1 MKLIKLFKMR
11 KKITIRTSLPKNLG
25 TNTKYIFKRRENYR
39 IPILKTKMIKNVF
52 LTHYGIIMKN
62 LLPIKYTLPNA
73 FGYKMPN
80 AGFFYE
86 FYKKALEIYLVCRF
100 GKSLSSI
107 KLDENKT
114 YLFIYSPWLGYFSWV
129 TESLPR
135 IISVLDRH
143 KKLTLIV
150 PESYLKKKFISE
162 SIKMFPELQHEVIP
176 DGIHMRIPKLV
187 IPELKPYTYF
197 FDPITM
203 KNYRKWVWN
212 YIDTID
218 FQIETYDNIYV
229 SRKKAKNRKLFN
241 EKEVL
246 TIFNK
251 YDYKEICFED
261 YTFFEQVFL
270 MKNCKV
276 LAGVHGAGFANISFM
291 PKDSILFEM
300 IKEYS
305 SYKEE
310 RPSYWRLCSSIN
322 VDYYI
327 QYCKPVKY
335 GNYDLWIGVDLICN
349 TLELQTNLNLIEDN
363 KGKYNIL

>member
-1 MKLIKLFKMR
+1 MSKIIETKLPLNLNAEEAKVFIYR
-11 KKITIRTSLPKNLG
+11 KKYVMP
-25 TNTKYIFKRRENYR
+25 E
-39 IPILKTKMIKNVF
+39 LKTRTLKNVF
-52 LTHYGIIMKN
+52 LTHGGILLKN
-62 LLPIKYTLPNA
+62 LFPVKRSLPNA
-73 FGYKMPN
+73 LGFKKPN
-80 AGFFYE
+80 AGFIFQFYR
-86 FYKKALEIYLVCRF
+86 KAIEILLVSRY
-100 GKSLSSI
+100 GKSLKSI
-107 KLDENKT
+107 KLNENKN
-114 YLFIYSPWLGYFSWV
+114 YLFVFTPWFGYFSWI

-135 IISVLDRH
+135 IFEVEN
-143 KKLTLIV
+143 KLINYTLIV
-150 PESYLKKKFISE
+150 PESYSKKTFVIDSL
-162 SIKMFPELQHEVIP
+162 KMFPNLSIEIIP
-176 DGIHMRIPKLV
+176 EGIHMEIPKLTM
-187 IPELKPYTYF
+187 PELKPFTYTF
-197 FDPITM
+197 EPNTM
-203 KNYRKWVWN
+203 KDYRQKVWE
-212 YIDTID
+212 YVDALTID
-218 FQIETYDNIYV
+218 INTFEKIYV
-229 SRKKAKNRKLFN
+229 SRKMANNRKLVN
-241 EKEVL
+241 EQEVL

-349 TLELQTNLNLIEDN
+349 TLDLQTNLNLIEDN